1 MRSTIF
7 LPEKFRKTELW
18 EFSRRKEAV
27 EIEDN
32 KKELQIP
39 ELSEE
44 ETYQLLLKGHFDAY
58 MEEMKPLYYV
68 LRFVFLGLLT
78 LAGYRFL
85 TDGDWIQPL
94 LCFAG
99 LVVWGVVLWIL
110 ANLRRF

>member
-1 MRSTIF
+1 M
-7 LPEKFRKTELW
+7 
-18 EFSRRKEAV
+18 
-27 EIEDN
+27 EDN

-39 ELSEE
+39 EFSEE
-44 ETYQLLLKGHFDAY
+44 ETYQILAKGYRDAY

-85 TDGDWIQPL
+85 TDGDWVQPL

-110 ANLRRF
+110 AELRSF